1 MDVGGVCCLCIEI
14 SWICFF
20 VLKVNVVC
28 CGCVVDKIFEWL
40 DISMIVI
47 IFKKISM
54 CGLFGGSGGI
64 FGVFLVI
71 LYEVFCVLAKGMV
84 GRTCCALFD
93 MVRDYLFFEFIC
105 TGGAVGVTEH
115 IAWFFDF
122 FFFGEC
128 GVKCHVFCAWNVV
141 LMVCVLTF
149 SVAVAGDLFVWFLI
163 IRDVF
168 FRKRL

>member
-1 MDVGGVCCLCIEI
+1 MDVGGVCCVRTEI

-28 CGCVVDKIFEWL
+28 CGRVVDKIFEWL
-40 DISMIVI
+40 DILMIVI
-47 IFKKISM
+47 IFKRIGM
-54 CGLFGGSGGI
+54 CGLVGGCGG
-64 FGVFLVI
+64 VI
-71 LYEVFCVLAKGMV
+71 TYRGFFVLARGMV
-84 GRTCCALFD
+84 GRTYCALFD
-93 MVRDYLFFEFIC
+93 MVRDYLFLECVC
-105 TGGAVGVTEH
+105 TGGTVCVAEH

-128 GVKCHVFCAWNVV
+128 GIKCYVFCACNVV

-168 FRKRL
+168 FRSRL

>member
-1 MDVGGVCCLCIEI
+1 MDVGGVCCVRTEI

-28 CGCVVDKIFEWL
+28 CGRVVDKIFGWL
-40 DISMIVI
+40 DIL
-47 IFKKISM
+47 KI
-54 CGLFGGSGGI
+54 GI
-64 FGVFLVI
+64 AYRVFFVLVR
-71 LYEVFCVLAKGMV
+71 GMV
-84 GRTCCALFD
+84 GRTYCALFD
-93 MVRDYLFFEFIC
+93 MVRDYLFLECVC
-105 TGGAVGVTEH
+105 TGGTVCVAEH

-128 GVKCHVFCAWNVV
+128 GIKCYVFCACNVV

-168 FRKRL
+168 FRGRL